1 MDLCN
6 LSVIRELM
14 TDAGISFRKEFGQN
28 FLINRMIPEDIADNC
43 ADSSEMMILE
53 IGPGIGCLTQEL
65 ALRYR
70 KVVAV
75 EIDNGLIPVLA
86 RTMADYDNVTVI
98 NDDIMKVDLAE
109 LVEKYSGG
117 LPVAVCANLPYYITT
132 PILMRLL
139 ESGVRFEA
147 ITVMIQNEVAARLVA
162 KPGSS
167 DYGAITAVLGYYG
180 DTRRLFKVSAGC
192 FTPKPKVDSAVVRI
206 DLFKEPKYKPKD
218 EKLMRDVIRAAFE
231 MRRKTLLNAASA
243 KLGSFTKDEILEAIK
258 ATGHPDDVR
267 GERLST
273 ADFVTL
279 SDALSDIKAK

>member
-1 MDLCN
+1 
-6 LSVIRELM
+6 
-14 TDAGISFRKEFGQN
+14 
-28 FLINRMIPEDIADNC
+28 
-43 ADSSEMMILE
+43 
-53 IGPGIGCLTQEL
+53 
-65 ALRYR
+65 
-70 KVVAV
+70 
-75 EIDNGLIPVLA
+75 
-86 RTMADYDNVTVI
+86 
-98 NDDIMKVDLAE
+98 MKVDLAD
-109 LVEKYSGG
+109 LVKTYSDG

-147 ITVMIQNEVAARLVA
+147 ITIMIQNEVAARLVA

-180 DTRRLFKVSAGC
+180 DARRLFKVSAGC

-243 KLGSFTKDEILEAIK
+243 KLGGFTKEQVKEAIERS
-258 ATGHPDDVR
+258 GFDVKIR
-267 GERLST
+267 GERLS
-273 ADFVTL
+273 AEDFVVL
-279 SDALSDIKAK
+279 SNNLCDIRTEKA

>member
-75 EIDNGLIPVLA
+75 EIDTGLIPVLA

-243 KLGSFTKDEILEAIK
+243 KLGGFTKDEILEAIRT
-258 ATGHPDDVR
+258 TGHPDDVR